1 LVLQTA
7 NTAVSSTSSINIS
20 ELGKEFAKTLGEEV
34 SPDFEETPSAPT
46 PLQTDLPVTLSPET
60 DPIRED
66 PSYRIP
72 KLSRPTLS
80 IRKKQAVA
88 LELKKLREEKR
99 LQQKTT
105 LKFTCKVCKITCN
118 SRASFREHAQS
129 RKHKNAKSLKKG
141 YPKCERCNRE
151 FESEHHLER
160 HLRGKDHLKVVTAL
174 ARSK

>member
-20 ELGKEFAKTLGEEV
+20 ALVKEFAKTLGEEV
-34 SPDFEETPSAPT
+34 SPDFEKPSAPT
-46 PLQTDLPVTLSPET
+46 PQQTDLSVKLSPEK
-60 DPIRED
+60 DPILPD

-99 LQQKTT
+99 LQKKTT

-129 RKHKNAKSLKKG
+129 RKHKNARSLKKG